1 MLSWQSAQAN
11 AEQIALR
18 AYVYKNEQ
26 VFPLEKPAF
35 DRPFVRILQKLFD
48 NIGQMVLCFSLLDLL
63 QKEEHPYICQSHFG
77 TGGLV

>member
-11 AEQIALR
+11 AEQIASR

-26 VFPLEKPAF
+26 VFPMEAPAF
-35 DRPFVRILQKLFD
+35 DRLFVRILQKLFD

-63 QKEEHPYICQSHFG
+63 QKEEHPCIYRSHFG
-77 TGGLV
+77 IDGLV

>member
-1 MLSWQSAQAN
+1 M
-11 AEQIALR
+11 ET
-18 AYVYKNEQ
+18 
-26 VFPLEKPAF
+26 PAF

>member
-1 MLSWQSAQAN
+1 MYIN
-11 AEQIALR
+11 
-18 AYVYKNEQ
+18 NEQ
-26 VFPLEKPAF
+26 VFPMETPAF

-63 QKEEHPYICQSHFG
+63 QKEGHPYICQSHFG